1 MLVAK
6 AVQRIEKV
14 SIDAWMDFL
23 PRISKEAQGLF
34 ARSVMSDKC
43 PKRTVAATNPKFA
56 KWAAD
61 NNYLF
66 ARK

>member
-1 MLVAK
+1 
-6 AVQRIEKV
+6 
-14 SIDAWMDFL
+14 
-23 PRISKEAQGLF
+23 
-34 ARSVMSDKC
+34 MSDVC
-43 PKRTVAATNPKFA
+43 PKRAVAATNPKFA